1 MTSASSTS
9 PQFGTAPWQRVPGLP
24 ELNALLNYIPRAA
37 LIADRVK
44 GMVLGANHAFLLL
57 TAFDINEVVG
67 QPVAAFLSGLSLPEA
82 VLQDQVAETLRRR
95 MREAISVTVQVRSLE
110 GNTAYVLVLVN
121 AEIAKPQRQQL
132 FEDVFSDSLMKLSRM
147 PQDETPEESLEM
159 AADII
164 RQAFD
169 VRQVAIYQASPEDP
183 NFHLS
188 ASSGDLAAFPD
199 IFASADIARLSEIQI
214 WLPGKRMHVDLHRA
228 GRMNNL
234 AYVASAPLGQTGVWV
249 GLLALGGVHAPIE
262 RIEVYLDL
270 FAAQLTRIIEHH
282 LLVTELKRQISEAWQ
297 SLVVSQAV
305 MDNASEGM
313 LLVSADMTLVGMN
326 PAAEWML
333 GYAEWEVKGHPVES
347 ILIGPDT
354 LAPALSAA
362 ARGIPTHNI
371 GNVALHRRSGQS
383 FPAHLQTIP
392 VGQEGQ
398 STAQVVLITDISE
411 NEEIRQRTQQLEQ
424 RALLGEVTAIF
435 AHEVRNPI
443 NNIFSGLQ
451 LMSAN
456 LPSDSPDQ
464 EDLSR
469 LLGDCLRLNHLM
481 ESVLNFSR
489 TNKYT
494 FERVDLKQLVRRM
507 LDRWLPR
514 FSKVNVTA
522 YFKPA
527 DDIKPVA
534 GDARA
539 LEQVFTNLIGNAVEA
554 MSKNGGNLAIR
565 MEMVYSIPNR
575 PQVMVTVSDDGPGIP
590 DDIRDRI
597 FEPFLTTKSQ
607 GTGLGLAITKRI
619 VTAHH
624 GSIQVN
630 TFPGGTVFEVRLFE
644 FREED

>member
-1 MTSASSTS
+1 
-9 PQFGTAPWQRVPGLP
+9 
-24 ELNALLNYIPRAA
+24 
-37 LIADRVK
+37 
-44 GMVLGANHAFLLL
+44 
-57 TAFDINEVVG
+57 
-67 QPVAAFLSGLSLPEA
+67 
-82 VLQDQVAETLRRR
+82 
-95 MREAISVTVQVRSLE
+95 
-110 GNTAYVLVLVN
+110 
-121 AEIAKPQRQQL
+121 
-132 FEDVFSDSLMKLSRM
+132 
-147 PQDETPEESLEM
+147 
-159 AADII
+159 
-164 RQAFD
+164 
-169 VRQVAIYQASPEDP
+169 
-183 NFHLS
+183 
-188 ASSGDLAAFPD
+188 
-199 IFASADIARLSEIQI
+199 
-214 WLPGKRMHVDLHRA
+214 
-228 GRMNNL
+228 
-234 AYVASAPLGQTGVWV
+234 
-249 GLLALGGVHAPIE
+249 
-262 RIEVYLDL
+262 
-270 FAAQLTRIIEHH
+270 
-282 LLVTELKRQISEAWQ
+282 
-297 SLVVSQAV
+297 
-305 MDNASEGM
+305 
-313 LLVSADMTLVGMN
+313 MTLVGMN